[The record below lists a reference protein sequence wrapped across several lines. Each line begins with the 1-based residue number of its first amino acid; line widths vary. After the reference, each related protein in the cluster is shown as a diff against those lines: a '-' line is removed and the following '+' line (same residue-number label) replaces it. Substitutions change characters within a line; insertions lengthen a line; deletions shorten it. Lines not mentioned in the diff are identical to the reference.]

1 MNQRGEEKRPGAEKK
16 DFKGKVVQVKESE
29 DTIQLSYV
37 VEVTD
42 KNGKVIQRIAA
53 PSRSFVRQWYDLM
66 AIHASHGAAF
76 VMDTG
81 GVSRSVGDH
90 ENNWR
95 AYAIAGVTTYGIR
108 VGKGTTPVTID
119 DYALYNPIEEGMDA
133 DQLSHQAMTYVA
145 PAVADS
151 TCSFVLR
158 RSMINNSGNTIS
170 GIKEI
175 GCYMRMYT
183 SYYAMGF
190 RDVLPSSLSV
200 PDGGTIS
207 VAYTLSVTA

>member
-1 MNQRGEEKRPGAEKK
+1 MNQRAEEK
-16 DFKGKVVQVKESE
+16 DIKGKVQVKEGE
-29 DTIQLSYV
+29 DTMQLSYV

-42 KNGKVIQRIAA
+42 KDGKVIQRVAS

-66 AIHASHGAAF
+66 AIHARQDAAN

-81 GVSRSVGDH
+81 GVSRAITYH
-90 ENNWR
+90 ANNWR

-108 VGKGTTPVTID
+108 VGKGTTPVTIS
-119 DYALYNPIEEGMDA
+119 DYALQSPIEEGVGA
-133 DQLSHQAMTYVA
+133 DQLEHQAMTYVA

-158 RSMINNSGNTIS
+158 RSMINNTGNTIA

-175 GCYMRMYT
+175 GCYMRMSA
-183 SYYAMGF
+183 SYYGMGF
-190 RDVLPSSLSV
+190 RDVLPGSLSV

-207 VAYTLSVTA
+207 VAYTLSVTV